1 MCKSVPHCFYYV
13 RISQF
18 SLRYFLT
25 ATCQDKINLFR
36 TEEHKTSLTAY
47 REKKCNNND
56 DDGDWKMKNEK
67 NSTS

>member
-18 SLRYFLT
+18 SLRYLLT

-47 REKKCNNND
+47 RETNVIIMMTMEI
-56 DDGDWKMKNEK
+56 GR
-67 NSTS
+67 